1 MQNGEVPQ
9 PVIDITAGIV
19 REIINPIVGI
29 LFALALVYFLYGLTV
44 FIMNAGDSA
53 KRVEAKS
60 HMVWGLVGLTVMVA
74 AWGIIGVA
82 VGTFGFGGV

>member
-1 MQNGEVPQ
+1 MNGEVPQ
-9 PVIDITAGIV
+9 GVKDFMAKV
-19 REIINPIVGI
+19 VSEIIQPIVGI

-53 KRVEAKS
+53 KRTEAKS

-74 AWGIIGVA
+74 AWGIITVA